1 MKRYLISGLTLTL
14 AALAIASS
22 LASSARAG
30 QTHLNDPAADLNG
43 DGVVTIGE
51 LVRYNRDQRD

>member
-14 AALAIASS
+14 AALAVVSS
-22 LASSARAG
+22 LASSAHGG